1 MLGFKRQ
8 PCSSPDGKHAPFS
21 SRTNHRPYNETP
33 TKGPVMNSKFAK
45 ILVKGAISIG
55 ISAVIGY
62 TIRLEKEIEKRID
75 GYYDEEVK

>member
-1 MLGFKRQ
+1 
-8 PCSSPDGKHAPFS
+8 
-21 SRTNHRPYNETP
+21 
-33 TKGPVMNSKFAK
+33 MNNKLAK

-75 GYYDEEVK
+75 GYYDEEDK